1 MLEIQ
6 LRVAVL
12 KKWYAVRRIQQLN
25 KLGVR
30 MIKCKKQKII
40 RSTFEKMRV
49 RQRIHERKI
58 SYAVGC
64 KNWGLGRMDFLKVG

>member
-1 MLEIQ
+1 M
-6 LRVAVL
+6 L

-58 SYAVGC
+58 SYAVGG
-64 KNWGLGRMDFLKVG
+64 KNWGFGKMDFWEVD

>member
-1 MLEIQ
+1 M
-6 LRVAVL
+6 L

-64 KNWGLGRMDFLKVG
+64 KNLGLGRMDFLKVG

>member
-1 MLEIQ
+1 M
-6 LRVAVL
+6 L

-58 SYAVGC
+58 SYAVGG
-64 KNWGLGRMDFLKVG
+64 KNWGFGKMDFGEVD

>member
-1 MLEIQ
+1 
-6 LRVAVL
+6 
-12 KKWYAVRRIQQLN
+12 
-25 KLGVR
+25 
-30 MIKCKKQKII
+30 MIKCKKQKI
-40 RSTFEKMRV
+40 SHSAFEKLRV

>member
-1 MLEIQ
+1 M
-6 LRVAVL
+6 L

-58 SYAVGC
+58 VYAVGGE
-64 KNWGLGRMDFLKVG
+64 NWGLGRMDFSKVC

>member
-1 MLEIQ
+1 M
-6 LRVAVL
+6 L

-30 MIKCKKQKII
+30 MIKCKKQKI
-40 RSTFEKMRV
+40 SHSAFEKLRV